1 MLSNNLPSSKIKRLA
16 YPNGSESEK
25 SVAPTPS
32 SNDTKLSLL
41 QRTLSNSL
49 LDLNG
54 VDFSNQ
60 LNAAKINSGLQR
72 CGSDCS
78 MYQNVIVRDFYFL
91 ILELDIY
98 FWLFFL
104 FFQAD
109 KSVKTTQTISNR
121 MKLKLKFHFENL
133 MKN

>member
-32 SNDTKLSLL
+32 SNEHKLSLL

-78 MYQNVIVRDFYFL
+78 MYQNVIVSDFYLFYTGIRYLFL
-91 ILELDIY
+91 VV
-98 FWLFFL
+98 FV
-104 FFQAD
+104 
-109 KSVKTTQTISNR
+109 SGG
-121 MKLKLKFHFENL
+121 
-133 MKN
+133 